1 MSEPRDPVKGWCP
14 GALRPM
20 ESGDGLIVRVRP
32 RLSRLS
38 LVQLDTLGQAAQR
51 FGSGSLHL
59 SNRANVHIRGVTAAG
74 HEAALELL
82 AAADLIDSDP
92 RAEAVRNIML
102 LPLIRANG
110 RAAMAEGLTAK

>member
-1 MSEPRDPVKGWCP
+1 MSGPRDSPVKGWCP

-20 ESGDGLIVRVRP
+20 ESGDGHILRVRP

-38 LVQLDTLGQAAQR
+38 LVQLETLGEAAHR

-59 SNRANVHIRGVTAAG
+59 SNRANVLIRGVTAAG
-74 HEAALELL
+74 HADDLEVL
-82 AAADLIDSDP
+82 AAANLIDSDP

-102 LPLIRANG
+102 L
-110 RAAMAEGLTAK
+110 